1 MTDGGYIIYGAEEWT
16 ESRLE
21 RLKFHIDHYMK
32 HGETFVISETADSTI
47 FLFRSTSRPNEVHVH
62 LCGPTLSERV
72 EIAPNAT

>member
-32 HGETFVISETADSTI
+32 Q
-47 FLFRSTSRPNEVHVH
+47 SRPQC
-62 LCGPTLSERV
+62 LAPLSVPDGQLGGSTERGV
-72 EIAPNAT
+72 